1 MKAVLY
7 CIYRRTV
14 SKVRYNTDTCFLFL
28 VFKSLNTTPLI
39 NWNQH
44 FTNMKT
50 NLISICGT
58 RYHRF
63 SIIDKG
69 ECLVIGIISTPLER
83 KELENFVGHRVG
95 WSTCTFYSSEIS
107 EIEAKDSG
115 IKIMGLSTFEACL
128 RQFVP
133 EVVLEE
139 KTLVV
144 KKTNKGVVIE
154 EQEKEECK

>member
-1 MKAVLY
+1 M
-7 CIYRRTV
+7 
-14 SKVRYNTDTCFLFL
+14 
-28 VFKSLNTTPLI
+28 
-39 NWNQH
+39 
-44 FTNMKT
+44 
-50 NLISICGT
+50 
-58 RYHRF
+58 
-63 SIIDKG
+63 
-69 ECLVIGIISTPLER
+69 
-83 KELENFVGHRVG
+83 
-95 WSTCTFYSSEIS
+95 
-107 EIEAKDSG
+107 EAKDSG

>member
-1 MKAVLY
+1 
-7 CIYRRTV
+7 
-14 SKVRYNTDTCFLFL
+14 
-28 VFKSLNTTPLI
+28 
-39 NWNQH
+39 
-44 FTNMKT
+44 MKT

-63 SIIDKG
+63 SINDKG

-107 EIEAKDSG
+107 EMEAKDSG

>member
-1 MKAVLY
+1 
-7 CIYRRTV
+7 
-14 SKVRYNTDTCFLFL
+14 
-28 VFKSLNTTPLI
+28 
-39 NWNQH
+39 
-44 FTNMKT
+44 MKT

>member
-1 MKAVLY
+1 
-7 CIYRRTV
+7 
-14 SKVRYNTDTCFLFL
+14 
-28 VFKSLNTTPLI
+28 
-39 NWNQH
+39 
-44 FTNMKT
+44 MKT

-58 RYHRF
+58 RYHKF
-63 SIIDKG
+63 SIINKS
-69 ECLVIGIISTPLER
+69 ECIIIGIISTPLTK
-83 KELENFVGHRVG
+83 KELENFVEHRVG

-107 EIEAKDSG
+107 EMEAKDSG
-115 IKIMGLSTFEACL
+115 IKIWGLSTFEAAL
-128 RQFVP
+128 RPFVP